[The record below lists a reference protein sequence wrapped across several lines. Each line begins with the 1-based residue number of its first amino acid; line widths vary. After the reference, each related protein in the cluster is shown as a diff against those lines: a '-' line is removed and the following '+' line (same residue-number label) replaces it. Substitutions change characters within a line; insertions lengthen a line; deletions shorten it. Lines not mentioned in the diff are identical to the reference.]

1 MFCQFYDLRIF
12 LKEKKNKYA
21 KRTVEFYPKL
31 PEFAGV
37 RYPDL
42 FSVLHFLVRRQKR
55 PCFLVPSNLMGEL
68 KRSFC
73 IVDNIQLI
81 K

>member
-1 MFCQFYDLRIF
+1 MQRGL
-12 LKEKKNKYA
+12 LKFIPNYLN
-21 KRTVEFYPKL
+21 FI

-68 KRSFC
+68 KRLFC